1 MNQRVKDIIARLYR
15 PPRQGRQLIA
25 LSRADAERLPLV
37 AGAAMISISA
47 PEKAPAQ
54 VREYKNLLRLSFA
67 DVDFLSESLS
77 VKSAVKI
84 AAAMTKEDARQILA
98 FVEALPPSVHTL
110 LVHCEGGFSRSCGV
124 VTALHQLYGYDVEEA
139 RLVQANQSVVKVLL
153 EVAQAT
159 QGKKILRPRED
170 K

>member
-1 MNQRVKDIIARLYR
+1 MNARVKDIVAKLYR

-25 LSRADAERLPLV
+25 LSRAGAERIPLV
-37 AGAAMISISA
+37 AGVAMISITA

-54 VREYKNLLRLSFA
+54 VPEYKNLLRLSFA

-77 VKSAVKI
+77 AKAATKI
-84 AAAMTKEDARQILA
+84 PAAMTKKDARAILA
-98 FVEALPPSVHTL
+98 FVEALPPSIHTL

-139 RLVQANQSVVKVLL
+139 RLVQANQSVEKALL

-159 QGKKILRPRED
+159 EDKKIP
-170 K
+170 

>member
-1 MNQRVKDIIARLYR
+1 MNARVKDIVAKLYR

-25 LSRADAERLPLV
+25 LSRADAERIPLV
-37 AGAAMISISA
+37 AGVAMISITA
-47 PEKAPAQ
+47 PEKASAQ
-54 VREYKNLLRLSFA
+54 VPEYKNLLRLSFA

-77 VKSAVKI
+77 TKAAVKI
-84 AAAMTKEDARQILA
+84 TAAMTKEDARKILV

-110 LVHCEGGFSRSCGV
+110 LVHCEGGLSRSCGV

-139 RLVQANQSVVKVLL
+139 RLVQANQSVATVLL

-159 QGKKILRPRED
+159 QGKKILRLRKD